1 MYLSMIFVKSF
12 NLKLLKYLPFMFIN
26 KKRFYFIYDLIHS
39 ISDILLWYLT
49 LLETIVFKSHV
60 NLAKIEADKRL
71 YGIFEWIK
79 MSKNGINEI
88 KLLEELNDKIDKI
101 LTTQYDI
108 LSVIKQ
114 NKYNCKPLDVFEL
127 LDLPD
132 HVRKTAM
139 AMNKFKKATAEDIA
153 LETGRERSI
162 ESAYL
167 NQLVRSGY
175 LKKKRDGRRVIFY
188 YPE

>member
-71 YGIFEWIK
+71 YGIFE
-79 MSKNGINEI
+79 
-88 KLLEELNDKIDKI
+88 
-101 LTTQYDI
+101 
-108 LSVIKQ
+108 
-114 NKYNCKPLDVFEL
+114 
-127 LDLPD
+127 
-132 HVRKTAM
+132 
-139 AMNKFKKATAEDIA
+139 
-153 LETGRERSI
+153 
-162 ESAYL
+162 
-167 NQLVRSGY
+167 
-175 LKKKRDGRRVIFY
+175 
-188 YPE
+188 